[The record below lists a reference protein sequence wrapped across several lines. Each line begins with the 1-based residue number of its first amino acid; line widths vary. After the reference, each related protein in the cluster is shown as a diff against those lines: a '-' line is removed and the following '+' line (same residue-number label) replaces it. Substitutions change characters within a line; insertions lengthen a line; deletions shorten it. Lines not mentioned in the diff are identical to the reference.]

1 MRCLRTHLL
10 PVLFVITTVQASAQ
24 RGEMSPE
31 QRQAILDYKLTLPL
45 ANHLITAMDA
55 MTKYLV
61 ARPDFKEVL
70 SKSMK
75 MTPAERRAQ
84 LESDPKATAILQ
96 QNELTARE
104 YMTGVPALRMALA
117 VASGLPSSPGL
128 VASPSNLEFAKA
140 HLAELKPKMDE
151 ADGMLARPRPQ

>member
-1 MRCLRTHLL
+1 MRTRSIPL
-10 PVLFVITTVQASAQ
+10 LFVLLGLALRPASGQVPQLSA
-24 RGEMSPE
+24 E
-31 QRQAILDYKLTLPL
+31 QRQAILDYELTLPL

-55 MTKYLV
+55 MTKYMV

-70 SKSMK
+70 AKSVK
-75 MTPAERRAQ
+75 MTPAERLAQ
-84 LESDPKATAILQ
+84 LEADPKASAILQ

-117 VASGLPSSPGL
+117 VASGLPSSAL
-128 VASPSNLEFAKA
+128 VVSPSNLEFAKA

-151 ADGMLARPRPQ
+151 ADGMRAKPQQQ